1 MTTKATEAT
10 DGDSDGYYTDD
21 EGDNED
27 DDSDGYYDD
36 VEGDDDEDD
45 DDDDSNRPR
54 PLGRNTNRPIPLGQF
69 APRVWELHIYRVPM
83 HWDKTPQCIAKII
96 PIHWVFCPNVL
107 GQHVPTQWVSN
118 NKPSRWFGTVLDCL
132 ICGLIHFWICFS
144 TVPRVWGRLPKTS
157 GTKVVLE
164 HWDNLFKCFATETA
178 PNHTNGFVFHELLD
192 GTKANTN
199 AKKEKQVHIVF
210 HSKNARLANSNV

>member
-83 HWDKTPQCIAKII
+83 HWDNTPQCIAKII
-96 PIHWVFCPNVL
+96 PIHWVFLSQCIGSARPNAMGQQQQALPMVRDSFGLFDLWTYSFLDLFLNRPKGL
-107 GQHVPTQWVSN
+107 GQTAQN
-118 NKPSRWFGTVLDCL
+118 L
-132 ICGLIHFWICFS
+132 
-144 TVPRVWGRLPKTS
+144 
-157 GTKVVLE
+157 
-164 HWDNLFKCFATETA
+164 WDKSC
-178 PNHTNGFVFHELLD
+178 P
-192 GTKANTN
+192 
-199 AKKEKQVHIVF
+199 
-210 HSKNARLANSNV
+210 